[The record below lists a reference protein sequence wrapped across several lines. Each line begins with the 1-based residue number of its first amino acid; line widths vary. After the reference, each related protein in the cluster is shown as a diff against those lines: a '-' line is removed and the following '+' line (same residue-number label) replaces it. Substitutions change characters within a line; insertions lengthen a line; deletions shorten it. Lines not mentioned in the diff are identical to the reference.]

1 VSDRIRLAI
10 AVPADVQDALGAH
23 RAWVAA
29 EVLATELVLTDALP
43 VSMDGKAQA
52 EVDLD
57 GPAARI
63 ALTKDS

>member
-1 VSDRIRLAI
+1 L
-10 AVPADVQDALGAH
+10 PAG
-23 RAWVAA
+23 
-29 EVLATELVLTDALP
+29 
-43 VSMDGKAQA
+43 MDGKAQA

>member
-1 VSDRIRLAI
+1 MSDRIRLAV
-10 AVPADVQDALGAH
+10 AAPVEVQEALGAH
-23 RAWVAA
+23 RAWMAA
-29 EVLATELVLTDALP
+29 EVLATELILSDALP
-43 VSMDGKAQA
+43 AGMDGTAQA